1 MQNRIEWKC
10 INTISM
16 DNNAIGRKNR
26 KKVMQIINE

>member
-16 DNNAIGRKNR
+16 DNNAIGKKNR
-26 KKVMQIINE
+26 KKSNANNK

>member
-16 DNNAIGRKNR
+16 DNNAIG
-26 KKVMQIINE
+26 KKKQKKSNANNK